1 IMRSDAGTGVK
12 QINVGFAAEGGDV
25 SGFANLS
32 DYFKPEFLNRFDGII
47 QFSELSQED
56 LVKIVDSMLQTLE
69 RTIENNQISIRV
81 SDEAK
86 EQLVKIGYEPRFGAR
101 PLRRVIQDK
110 IENQLTDLILEEDD
124 VRQVDVIVE
133 DNEIKVVNAAAEL
146 A

>member
-1 IMRSDAGTGVK
+1 
-12 QINVGFAAEGGDV
+12 
-25 SGFANLS
+25 NLS

-47 QFSELSQED
+47 QFNELSQEN
-56 LVKIVDSMLQTLE
+56 LVKIVDLMLQNLE
-69 RTIENNQISIRV
+69 QTIENNQISIRV

-86 EQLVKIGYEPRFGAR
+86 EQLVKIGYEPRSCTSSLYR
-101 PLRRVIQDK
+101 INKDK
-110 IENQLTDLILEEDD
+110 IENKLTDLILEEDD

>member
-1 IMRSDAGTGVK
+1 
-12 QINVGFAAEGGDV
+12 
-25 SGFANLS
+25 
-32 DYFKPEFLNRFDGII
+32 II
-47 QFSELSQED
+47 QFNELSQEN
-56 LVKIVDSMLQTLE
+56 LVKIVDLMLQNLE
-69 RTIENNQISIRV
+69 QTIENNQISIRV

-124 VRQVDVIVE
+124 VRQVEVIVE
-133 DNEIKVVNAAAEL
+133 ENENKMVNAEAEL

>member
-1 IMRSDAGTGVK
+1 
-12 QINVGFAAEGGDV
+12 
-25 SGFANLS
+25 
-32 DYFKPEFLNRFDGII
+32 GII
-47 QFSELSQED
+47 QFNELSQEN
-56 LVKIVDSMLQTLE
+56 LVEIVDLMLQNLE
-69 RTIENNQISIRV
+69 QTIENNQISISV

-124 VRQVDVIVE
+124 VRQVNVIVE
-133 DNEIKVVNAAAEL
+133 NDEIKVVNAAAEL